1 MTTDVVPIMRVTDA
15 VAAVAWYRRLGFQ
28 QQFEHRFEPHLPAY
42 VGIRREGAQLHLSE
56 HAGDATPGTLIYI
69 WVDEIDPIA
78 AEFGVAVSQA
88 PWGREIAL
96 TDLDGNRL
104 RVAEPMPDQLGFA
117 TPP

>member
-15 VAAVAWYRRLGFQ
+15 AAAVVWYRRLGFE

-78 AEFGVAVSQA
+78 AEFGVAVSEA

-104 RVAEPMPDQLGFA
+104 RVAQPAD
-117 TPP
+117 